1 MGIKLNTAQ
10 FQHAANRQRSGSK
23 GTIAI
28 SLTLTKT
35 TVHSGTCMCRGGSLI
50 HRLNKA
56 AETMGESDGPKI
68 AYFCSRDAKTV
79 RAAS

>member
-1 MGIKLNTAQ
+1 M
-10 FQHAANRQRSGSK
+10 
-23 GTIAI
+23 
-28 SLTLTKT
+28 
-35 TVHSGTCMCRGGSLI
+35 I